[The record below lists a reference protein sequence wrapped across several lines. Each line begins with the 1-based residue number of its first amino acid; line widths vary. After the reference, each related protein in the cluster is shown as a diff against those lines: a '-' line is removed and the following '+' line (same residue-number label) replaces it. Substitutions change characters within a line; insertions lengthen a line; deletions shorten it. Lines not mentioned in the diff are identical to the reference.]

1 MKRYLI
7 KEILSADTYERIAL
21 VKRLSDNKEIFVYFL
36 SHDDYV
42 TDIKEIKSI
51 KKGDILEG
59 RLLIVFVCESIKIND
74 KKNEQSFS
82 SFSFKALFFSSNKLL
97 IFSLTSFI
105 ICPILGLSSA
115 VRSFI
120 FLDKSVKIPFFPI

>member
-59 RLLIVFVCESIKIND
+59 RLLIVFVCESMKINN

-82 SFSFKALFFSSNKLL
+82 SFSFKSSLF
-97 IFSLTSFI
+97 IW
-105 ICPILGLSSA
+105 
-115 VRSFI
+115 
-120 FLDKSVKIPFFPI
+120 

>member
-7 KEILSADTYERIAL
+7 KEILLADTYERIAL

-51 KKGDILEG
+51 KKGRAME
-59 RLLIVFVCESIKIND
+59 NH
-74 KKNEQSFS
+74 
-82 SFSFKALFFSSNKLL
+82 ALDDPA
-97 IFSLTSFI
+97 T
-105 ICPILGLSSA
+105 C
-115 VRSFI
+115 
-120 FLDKSVKIPFFPI
+120 

>member
-7 KEILSADTYERIAL
+7 KEILLADTYERIAL

-51 KKGDILEG
+51 KKDC
-59 RLLIVFVCESIKIND
+59 RK
-74 KKNEQSFS
+74 SFD
-82 SFSFKALFFSSNKLL
+82 FSCS
-97 IFSLTSFI
+97 
-105 ICPILGLSSA
+105 C
-115 VRSFI
+115 RSEYGVI
-120 FLDKSVKIPFFPI
+120 